1 VHAGAGWRSIFENKQ
16 GSTQS
21 QIARSSLNFWFDHKK
36 ETCNL
41 PDVHRETQY
50 ETEGV
55 SSHFQPGGFRSMSS
69 PFEPGM
75 SRELTVVSTHE
86 DSARRFYPNV
96 PDVFGTPCLGGLMER
111 VSAEL
116 INERLN
122 PGEQSVGISM
132 NLTHTAATPLG
143 MEIRVRAE
151 VIAVEGRKLTFKL
164 EAFDEV
170 EKIGEATH
178 ERFIIVADKFNARV
192 AKKAQKG

>member
-1 VHAGAGWRSIFENKQ
+1 
-16 GSTQS
+16 
-21 QIARSSLNFWFDHKK
+21 
-36 ETCNL
+36 
-41 PDVHRETQY
+41 
-50 ETEGV
+50 
-55 SSHFQPGGFRSMSS
+55 MSS

-75 SRELTVVSTHE
+75 SRELTVISTQE
-86 DSARRFYPNV
+86 DSARRFYQNL
-96 PDVFGTPCLGGLMER
+96 PDVFATPCLGGLMER

-132 NLTHTAATPLG
+132 NLKHSAATPLG
-143 MEIRVRAE
+143 MSIRVRTE
-151 VIAVEGRKLTFKL
+151 VTAVEGRKLTFKL

-192 AKKAQKG
+192 AEKAKKS